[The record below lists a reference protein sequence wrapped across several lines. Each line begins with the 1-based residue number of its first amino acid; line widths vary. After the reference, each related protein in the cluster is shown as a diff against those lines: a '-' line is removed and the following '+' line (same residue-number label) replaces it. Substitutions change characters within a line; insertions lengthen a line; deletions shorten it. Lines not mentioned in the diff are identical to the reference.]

1 MSEMWKFV
9 SEAIARRWDSN
20 EPSGLYDAVY
30 GACCV
35 AEQYGRDKAAQDE
48 TERRRHRSSETIPVE

>member
-1 MSEMWKFV
+1 MSDTWKFV
-9 SEAIARRWDSN
+9 SEAIAKRWDRG

-35 AEQYGRDKAAQDE
+35 AEQYGREKAMQEEDE
-48 TERRRHRSSETIPVE
+48 KRRHRSAEIVPLE